1 MIYGAKKGSK
11 NNQKPN
17 IAPDSL
23 VSTNIFKGLYG
34 LCEGEIAG
42 LVNGGK
48 SIRLDDTPLINDN
61 GQPNFTGVNWDFR
74 TGTLDQSHI
83 AGFPAVENETNIGVE
98 VRHDRP
104 FVRAVSNKDLSAVR
118 VRLNFNALR
127 EQKDNGD
134 ITGYAIEYAIDI
146 QTDGGAFVQV
156 LKTAVRGKASQ
167 GFKRSHRLDLPKGKR
182 WTLRVRR
189 LTANRDSDLISDA
202 MYVDALTEVID
213 VKLRYPATAMLG
225 LSYNAE
231 TFGNIAKVAIDLKG
245 KLIQI
250 PSNYNPETRTYTGLW
265 DGTFI
270 HAYSNNPAWV
280 FYDLCTHKRYG
291 LGERLVG
298 MVDKWRLY
306 QIGQY
311 CDEMVDDGQ
320 GGKEPRFAI
329 NVYIQKAEDAY
340 QVLQNIA
347 SVFRGMSFWDGTQI
361 VVDSDTPKDPVYTFS
376 PANIVNGEFV
386 FTGTRARD
394 RHTMAKVAWD
404 NPDNNYTTEYEP
416 VRDEGAVA
424 KYGIRTLDISAFGC
438 TSKGQAQR
446 AGLWALKS
454 EQLETQQV
462 SFKTGLQG
470 FIPQVGEIINIA
482 DPIFAG
488 RAISG
493 RIMSVDD
500 KRITLDRPISAKAG
514 DTLTV
519 NHDGVH
525 TAKIT
530 AVHDNAVITD
540 TVLDVAVDDV
550 WAIISDDL
558 QLMQFRVLS
567 ITQGDD
573 ATFSITALQYERQ
586 KYQAVDS
593 GAIIMPTPYTVL
605 NATPI
610 QAPASVIL
618 TASTRTHQ
626 GQNITT
632 LSINWEQVSGAV
644 AYIVEWRKDD
654 NNWQTL
660 PKTASQSV
668 DIDGVYSGNYMARV
682 RAVDAF
688 DNESLVTTSTLT
700 AITGKVGKPPR
711 LASISAKGLLFGM
724 ALDWIFNKGSDD
736 TNFTEIQVSP
746 DGKSNITTLGTF
758 AYPTNKHEITGLQGN
773 LTQFYRGR
781 IVDKLGNTSDWTAW
795 VKGTTDAQADKVLNL
810 LQGQITAS
818 QLHQDL
824 STPIAKIAP
833 LELSLGQN
841 IGKVGSLET
850 AVSAVNNELGTLNS
864 SIAEAKGA
872 IATAQASISTTQSN
886 ITKAQQDLAAAVNS
900 ITTERNRI
908 TSAVRDI
915 STLQSAVNSANSEI
929 ASTKQALATAQ
940 STLQTAVSNISTE
953 RNRITAAVRDI
964 TALQSANNAKTQE
977 LANLTQSVNGVTSSV
992 RDMAVTTGDLSQRYT
1007 QLKTVSDKA
1016 SSDIT
1021 AIQQTQAGQATQLNT
1036 IKATADK
1043 ATADLRNVNQVL
1055 ANEREARA
1063 TAIDSLSSRFDN
1075 LTVGGRNLLCN
1086 TKNPNAQNLI
1096 YHVTT
1101 NRPRIDNLQVSYDN
1115 DTMTL
1120 QAAVASNRFALCYW
1134 SNVRLDLQPNTN
1146 YVLSGYV
1153 KAQNNVE
1160 LFMRWFKYLNSWV
1173 SQVIKYSATTEWTKF
1188 IIKFSV
1194 PNEPITGAFA
1204 DLVFNVPMDN
1214 TVSFKQLKLETGT
1227 IATDYSPAPEDTDQ
1241 AIQGAQANIDTLRET
1256 VTTADTALARR
1267 IDSLDSEYKSADT
1280 TIRSSVQTEITTRTN
1295 ADSALSSRIDVL
1307 QSDYNGNKAS
1317 IANQLKTLSDKDSS
1331 QASQISSLT
1340 ANVATAQST
1349 ADDGVK
1355 RANNAQS
1362 TANTAKS
1369 TADNALSR
1377 ANTANTAIT
1386 AEQKARAD
1394 ADSSLASQISALD
1407 TAYKTADTQL
1417 SGRITTAQQ
1426 TATNA
1431 QQAVATAQTQLSARI
1446 DGISVGGRNLLR
1458 DTNIAKTGS
1467 YGVQYLMTVPPK
1479 DNDDVIVTIWGELPD
1494 GKQWGLYNTRGL
1506 TGFGYADKIAD
1517 GVWQKAFKWRD
1528 LYGNTH
1534 LNVYQMPNDGNN
1546 TGRIDRI
1553 KLERGTIATDYSPAP
1568 EDTDQAIQGAQATLD
1583 EFKSAQATK
1592 DSATAQQINT
1602 MQTTLNGNTASIQ
1615 QHAQSL
1621 NGLNAQYTVKVQTG
1635 GIVAGIGLAS
1645 SNGVSDFAVR
1655 ADRFYIAPPTG
1666 GKGDMPFMVLATSQ
1680 VVGGVT
1686 VPAGA
1691 YINSAFIQNGSI
1703 TTAKIATASIDTAQ
1717 IRNGAIG
1724 SIQLKD
1730 GAVTSAKIGVAQVDT
1745 LQLAGEAVI
1754 VPRVQFTANQFD
1766 FYSIDTEEEINRVTL
1781 DAQGGAVAISF
1792 GFERLY
1798 ARAGGDND
1806 GNGGRVVLRIKRG
1819 GTVLRTLSF
1828 TKTGNV
1834 SWRTVGW
1841 GDSAYTEYQAE
1852 ISKEWITLP
1861 TILDKPPAGEQV
1873 YTVTLES
1880 RGLNAGKSAGQQATY
1895 PVSITAR
1902 SLQIMGVKR

>member
-291 LGERLVG
+291 LGDRLTG

-758 AYPTNKHEITGLQGN
+758 AYPTNKHTINGLQGN
-773 LTQFYRGR
+773 LTQFYRAR
-781 IVDKLGNTSDWTAW
+781 IVDKLGNVSDWTDW
-795 VKGTTDAQADKVLNL
+795 TSGTTEAQADKVLNL

-824 STPIAKIAP
+824 NTPIGKIGGIESGLNTAKID
-833 LELSLGQN
+833 LSALN
-841 IGKVGSLET
+841 ASMTT
-850 AVSAVNNELGTLNS
+850 AKSD
-864 SIAEAKGA
+864 IAKAKTDLST
-872 IATAQASISTTQSN
+872 ATSN
-886 ITKAQQDLAAAVNS
+886 IN
-900 ITTERNRI
+900 TERNRI
-908 TSAVRDI
+908 SA
-915 STLQSAVNSANSEI
+915 AI
-929 ASTKQALATAQ
+929 A
-940 STLQTAVSNISTE
+940 
-953 RNRITAAVRDI
+953 DI
-964 TALQSANNAKTQE
+964 TALQSADNAKTAE
-977 LANLTQSVNGVTSSV
+977 IANLKQTVGGHTSSI
-992 RDMAVTTGDLSQRYT
+992 RDLAVTTGDLSQRYT

-1016 SSDIT
+1016 TSDIT
-1021 AIQQTQAGQATQLNT
+1021 TIQQTQAGQASSIDRLG
-1036 IKATADK
+1036 
-1043 ATADLRNVNQVL
+1043 
-1055 ANEREARA
+1055 ARF
-1063 TAIDSLSSRFDN
+1063 DSLS
-1075 LTVGGRNLLCN
+1075 VGGRNLLLDSARAYSSTAYRTQYALSQAPAVGDDVVITLWGELGTDRTGIGVYN
-1086 TKNPNAQNLI
+1086 TQGFNEIANLVKIADGVYQGKGKWQKPMNGNTPRTPNDTHLNVYFYPSTATSQN
-1096 YHVTT
+1096 
-1101 NRPRIDNLQVSYDN
+1101 RID
-1115 DTMTL
+1115 
-1120 QAAVASNRFALCYW
+1120 R
-1134 SNVRLDLQPNTN
+1134 
-1146 YVLSGYV
+1146 
-1153 KAQNNVE
+1153 
-1160 LFMRWFKYLNSWV
+1160 
-1173 SQVIKYSATTEWTKF
+1173 I
-1188 IIKFSV
+1188 
-1194 PNEPITGAFA
+1194 
-1204 DLVFNVPMDN
+1204 
-1214 TVSFKQLKLETGT
+1214 KLERGT

-1280 TIRSSVQTEITTRTN
+1280 TIRSSVQTEITARTN

-1331 QASQISSLT
+1331 QASQISGLQASFTT
-1340 ANVATAQST
+1340 AKNT
-1349 ADDGVK
+1349 ADD
-1355 RANNAQS
+1355 
-1362 TANTAKS
+1362 
-1369 TADNALSR
+1369 ALNK
-1377 ANTANTAIT
+1377 ANTANSAIT

-1407 TAYKTADTQL
+1407 VAYKKSDTDLTARLAREESARANADNAQAQSLRNLESTVQGVNDKLGVAESKITGLERTTADT
-1417 SGRITTAQQ
+1417 
-1426 TATNA
+1426 N
-1431 QQAVATAQTQLSARI
+1431 QALATAQTQLNARF
-1446 DGISVGGRNLLR
+1446 DNLAVGGRNMLR
-1458 DTNIAKTGS
+1458 DTGTAKTIDYRTTYNITQAPNVG
-1467 YGVQYLMTVPPK
+1467 
-1479 DNDDVIVTIWGELPD
+1479 DDCVVTIWGELGAD
-1494 GKQWGLYNTRGL
+1494 RTMFAVYNT
-1506 TGFGYADKIAD
+1506 FGHNEMAKLVQIAN
-1517 GVWQKAFKWRD
+1517 GIYQAKFKWSHHTRAD
-1528 LYGNTH
+1528 VIDRQDIT
-1534 LNVYQMPNDGNN
+1534 LNVYAYVNGATSQS
-1546 TGRIDRI
+1546 RIDRI
-1553 KLERGTIATDYSPAP
+1553 KLERGTIATDWTPAP
-1568 EDTDQAIQGAQATLD
+1568 EDLQVDLSGYATTATLD
-1583 EFKSAQATK
+1583 EFKQTQATK

-1655 ADRFYIAPPTG
+1655 ADKFYIAPPTG
-1666 GKGDMPFMVLATSQ
+1666 TNKGVLPF
-1680 VVGGVT
+1680 VVKTTPTVVDGVT
-1686 VPAGA
+1686 VPAGT
-1691 YINSAFIQNGSI
+1691 YINNAFIANGSI
-1703 TTAKIATASIDTAQ
+1703 DIAKINKASIGSLSALSADIGHFKSAET
-1717 IRNGAIG
+1717 GARLEI
-1724 SIQLKD
+1724 KD
-1730 GAVTSAKIGVAQVDT
+1730 GVLLVYDDNNRLRVRLGV
-1745 LQLAGEAVI
+1745 
-1754 VPRVQFTANQFD
+1754 
-1766 FYSIDTEEEINRVTL
+1766 
-1781 DAQGGAVAISF
+1781 
-1792 GFERLY
+1792 
-1798 ARAGGDND
+1798 
-1806 GNGGRVVLRIKRG
+1806 
-1819 GTVLRTLSF
+1819 
-1828 TKTGNV
+1828 
-1834 SWRTVGW
+1834 W
-1841 GDSAYTEYQAE
+1841 
-1852 ISKEWITLP
+1852 
-1861 TILDKPPAGEQV
+1861 
-1873 YTVTLES
+1873 
-1880 RGLNAGKSAGQQATY
+1880 
-1895 PVSITAR
+1895 
-1902 SLQIMGVKR
+1902 

>member
-42 LVNGGK
+42 LVDGGK

-74 TGTLDQSHI
+74 SGTLDQSHI

-134 ITGYAIEYAIDI
+134 ITGYAIEYAIDV

-156 LKTAVRGKASQ
+156 LKTVVRGKASQ

-182 WTLRVRR
+182 WTVRVRR
-189 LTANRDSDLISDA
+189 LTANRDSDLISDV

-231 TFGNIAKVAIDLKG
+231 TFGNIAKVAIHLKG

-291 LGERLVG
+291 LGERLTG

-416 VRDEGAVA
+416 VRDEGAIA

-493 RIMSVDD
+493 RIVSVDD
-500 KRITLDRPISAKAG
+500 KRITLDRPISAKVG

-530 AVHDNAVITD
+530 AVYDNVVITD
-540 TVLDVAVDDV
+540 TALDVAVDDV

-626 GQNITT
+626 GQAITT
-632 LSINWEQVSGAV
+632 LNINWEQVSGAV

-724 ALDWIFNKGSDD
+724 GLEWTFNKGSDD

-746 DGKSNITTLGTF
+746 DGRSNITTLGTF

-841 IGKVGSLET
+841 IGKVGSLEN
-850 AVSAVNNELGTLNS
+850 AVSAVNGQLSTLNNS
-864 SIAEAKGA
+864 L
-872 IATAQASISTTQSN
+872 ATAQSSIS
-886 ITKAQQDLAAAVNS
+886 KAQQDLATATQS
-900 ITTERNRI
+900 ISIERNRI
-908 TSAVRDI
+908 TS
-915 STLQSAVNSANSEI
+915 
-929 ASTKQALATAQ
+929 
-940 STLQTAVSNISTE
+940 
-953 RNRITAAVRDI
+953 AVRDI
-964 TALQSANNAKTQE
+964 TALQSANNAKTTE
-977 LANLTQSVNGVTSSV
+977 IANLTQSVNGVTSSV
-992 RDMAVTTGDLSQRYT
+992 RDLAVTTGDLSQRYA

-1016 SSDIT
+1016 TSDIT

-1043 ATADLRNVNQVL
+1043 ATADLRTVNQTL
-1055 ANEREARA
+1055 ANETQVRT
-1063 TAIDSLSSRFDN
+1063 TAIDGLNSRIDGIS
-1075 LTVGGRNLLCN
+1075 VGGRNLLRDTNIAKTGSYGVQYLMTVPPKDNDDVIVTIWGELPDGKQWGLYN
-1086 TKNPNAQNLI
+1086 TRAFTRLGYTDKIADGVWQKAFKWRELHGNTHLNVYQMPNDGNN
-1096 YHVTT
+1096 TG
-1101 NRPRIDNLQVSYDN
+1101 RID
-1115 DTMTL
+1115 
-1120 QAAVASNRFALCYW
+1120 R
-1134 SNVRLDLQPNTN
+1134 
-1146 YVLSGYV
+1146 
-1153 KAQNNVE
+1153 
-1160 LFMRWFKYLNSWV
+1160 
-1173 SQVIKYSATTEWTKF
+1173 I
-1188 IIKFSV
+1188 
-1194 PNEPITGAFA
+1194 
-1204 DLVFNVPMDN
+1204 
-1214 TVSFKQLKLETGT
+1214 KLERGT
-1227 IATDYSPAPEDTDQ
+1227 IATDWTPAPEDSDQ
-1241 AIQGAQANIDTLRET
+1241 AMQGAQANIDTLRET

-1280 TIRSSVQTEITTRTN
+1280 TIRSSVQTEITARTN
-1295 ADSALSSRIDVL
+1295 ADSALSGRIDVL

-1317 IANQLKTLSDKDSS
+1317 IASQLKTLSDKDSS

-1340 ANVATAQST
+1340 ANVTTTQNT

-1377 ANTANTAIT
+1377 ANTANSAIT

-1431 QQAVATAQTQLSARI
+1431 QQAIATAQTQLSARI

-1494 GKQWGLYNTRGL
+1494 GKQWGLYNTRAFTRL
-1506 TGFGYADKIAD
+1506 GYTDKIAD
-1517 GVWQKAFKWRD
+1517 GVWQKAFKWRE
-1528 LYGNTH
+1528 LHGNTH

-1553 KLERGTIATDYSPAP
+1553 KLERGTIATDWTPAP
-1568 EDTDQAIQGAQATLD
+1568 EDSDQAMQGAQATLD

-1655 ADRFYIAPPTG
+1655 ADKFYIAPPTG
-1666 GKGDMPFMVLATSQ
+1666 TSKGATPFTVLTTSQ

-1686 VPAGA
+1686 VPAGV

-1730 GAVTSAKIGVAQVDT
+1730 GAVTNAKIGVAQVDT

-1781 DAQGGAVAISF
+1781 DAQGGAVAVSF
-1792 GFERLY
+1792 GFEKLY
-1798 ARAGGDND
+1798 TRAGGNND
-1806 GNGGRVVLRIKRG
+1806 GNNGRVILRIKRG

-1828 TKTGNV
+1828 TKTGDV
-1834 SWRTVGW
+1834 PWRTAGW
-1841 GDSAYTEYQAE
+1841 GDSAYTVYQAE
-1852 ISKEWITLP
+1852 ISKEWVTLP
-1861 TILDKPPAGEQV
+1861 TILDNPPAGEQV

-1880 RGLNAGKSAGQQATY
+1880 RGLNAGKSADQQASY